1 MRCGDSAHGGPGRAN
16 WAKNFLKIFKKRG
29 GKPKNWGTRGGAG
42 AAYIGCARRFLSLG
56 ARPLAAL
63 LEVRF
68 VQASQ
73 VRTPVARD

>member
-1 MRCGDSAHGGPGRAN
+1 VENRKIGVREVPG
-16 WAKNFLKIFKKRG
+16 
-29 GKPKNWGTRGGAG
+29 GGAG
-42 AAYIGCARRFLSLG
+42 APYIGCARRFLSLG